1 MFSLRALIDRQRK
14 KREGTIL
21 ADDGEIALLR
31 HDGTASW
38 RFKWGDVREIAAW
51 KDDLITTDIIRLGFR
66 VGDEEECPC
75 CCEEQAGWDE
85 LLVVMERVLGVARS
99 DWWDIAPIDIE
110 VVDETV
116 VKALFQDDPVALAL
130 TDEAMIAVAFAA
142 VKCVDIATAALP
154 HSL

>member
-21 ADDGEIALLR
+21 ADNGEIALLR

-99 DWWDIAPIDIE
+99 DWWERVAKPPFE
-110 VVDETV
+110 RNWTV
-116 VKALFQDDPVALAL
+116 LWSTEGRKTGVASA
-130 TDEAMIAVAFAA
+130 DAR
-142 VKCVDIATAALP
+142 
-154 HSL
+154 